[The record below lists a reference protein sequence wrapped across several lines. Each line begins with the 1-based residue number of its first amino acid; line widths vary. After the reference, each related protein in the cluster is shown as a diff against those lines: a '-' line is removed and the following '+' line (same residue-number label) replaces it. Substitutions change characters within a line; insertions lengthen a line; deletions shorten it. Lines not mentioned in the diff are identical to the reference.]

1 MSVIQHRF
9 ICRPS
14 ESTVSE
20 DVGIEPR
27 TAFKN
32 CLISEEEIWEAGSI
46 VSSFLGE
53 RGGGVGKDRTEI
65 S

>member
-1 MSVIQHRF
+1 MYVIQHCF
-9 ICRPS
+9 ICGPS

-27 TAFKN
+27 TAFKI
-32 CLISEEEIWEAGSI
+32 CLLREEEIWEAGSI
-46 VSSFLGE
+46 VPSF
-53 RGGGVGKDRTEI
+53 GGRGVGKDRTETEI